1 MTQTIKKENI
11 FANALFFNF
20 QTTWQ
25 ELKDFIKDEETLEIN
40 NPNGFSIDERNNEK
54 GFWLQI
60 RKNEDEGA
68 VIQWIS
74 WGDYIF
80 DGGEGDWRIIPYYR
94 LNSEFSRQN

>member
-1 MTQTIKKENI
+1 MNQEIKKQNI
-11 FANALFFNF
+11 FANALFFTY
-20 QTTWQ
+20 QTTWE
-25 ELKDFIKDEETLEIN
+25 ELKDFIKDDEALERN

-60 RKNEDEGA
+60 RKNEEDGA

-80 DGGEGDWRIIPYYR
+80 AEEDGGWRVTPYFR
-94 LNSEFSRQN
+94 LESEFAKAE